1 MKARE
6 IAECGIAALKSGK
19 YRNVR
24 LNFANPDM
32 VAHTGDLDA
41 AIRACTVVDKC
52 VKVRVPTHDYPP
64 PHMKKQ
70 HF

>member
-6 IAECGIAALKSGK
+6 IADGGIAALRSGK

-32 VAHTGDLDA
+32 VAHTGDLEA
-41 AIRACTVVDKC
+41 TIQACSVVDKC
-52 VKVRVPTHDYPP
+52 VKVTTTRSLRPQTQQPR
-64 PHMKKQ
+64 
-70 HF
+70 